1 MQESIARSC
10 TDRVLPLRA
19 VLRNGE
25 FHFITPQGVSALILR
40 KMREVA
46 ENYLGTP
53 RQPWPIAGAV
63 VTVPAYFTTAQK
75 QATREACKIANLE
88 IRTIINEPTAAVLL
102 YHLEAV
108 KRGQMPPGTS
118 KLVLCGVVS
127 CLHNGIMHAPPQ
139 LSVCHT
145 VPCGMR
151 HAVAHIHPCTLWPL
165 LCLRSLALA
174 RSTSQP
180 YTAHR
185 SHSFT
190 RFSLCLVPG
199 CQLCAG
205 TRETVLIFDLGGGTF
220 DVTIATLRNSK
231 HGAAVTVLASGGN
244 TRLGGADFDIALRN
258 ECVETI
264 LER

>member
-1 MQESIARSC
+1 M
-10 TDRVLPLRA
+10 
-19 VLRNGE
+19 LRNGE

-53 RQPWPIAGAV
+53 REPWPIAGAV

-127 CLHNGIMHAPPQ
+127 SMHWLHNGIMHAPPQ
-139 LSVCHT
+139 LSMCHT
-145 VPCGMR
+145 VALWHAACCGTDTPL
-151 HAVAHIHPCTLWPL
+151 HPMGAFVPEVSCSCQEYSP
-165 LCLRSLALA
+165 AL
-174 RSTSQP
+174 
-180 YTAHR
+180 
-185 SHSFT
+185 HS
-190 RFSLCLVPG
+190 SSV
-199 CQLCAG
+199 
-205 TRETVLIFDLGGGTF
+205 I
-220 DVTIATLRNSK
+220 
-231 HGAAVTVLASGGN
+231 
-244 TRLGGADFDIALRN
+244 
-258 ECVETI
+258 
-264 LER
+264 